1 MVDVT
6 CAPESATTKSAP
18 VLFVMVALPA
28 SGKSTR
34 AQQIEEERRA
44 LRLTPD
50 EWMVPLFND
59 NDANGKRNVL
69 EGRFIWLALR
79 ALRHGID
86 VVLDFG
92 VWGKDERTALRA
104 LAAEVGASCKLVYLE
119 IDEDQQRRGRDPKSL
134 VILSAAKDLALALD
148 LASATPPPWRWRGAA
163 DTTGTSPPRP
173 RATGCWPA
181 SPARAACPRPAAC
194 AACRRACWRPSR
206 CGR

>member
-18 VLFVMVALPA
+18 VLFVMVGLPA

-50 EWMVPLFND
+50 EWMIPLFND

-119 IDEDQQRRGRDPKSL
+119 IDEDQQRRGRDCRASEEPETTFY
-134 VILSAAKDLALALD
+134 ITDEDLDDYRRRFVPPDDAELATAVLD
-148 LASATPPPWRWRGAA
+148 PPPAGY
-163 DTTGTSPPRP
+163 TSWSSW
-173 RATGCWPA
+173 ASEWWPT
-181 SPARAACPRPAAC
+181 SMQ
-194 AACRRACWRPSR
+194 
-206 CGR
+206 